1 MNANRIL
8 SASAVLL
15 GLGVMLGAFGAHALE
30 DSVTAKALETWET
43 AVLYH
48 FVHGLAL
55 LFCGLALKQDPSNG
69 KRIRI
74 SAAFFFVGMI
84 IFSGSLYALVLT
96 DTPVL
101 GAITPI
107 GGISFIIGWF
117 LLAYHY
123 IKNEDAKK
131 QDPL

>member
-1 MNANRIL
+1 MAHRIL

-15 GLGVMLGAFGAHALE
+15 GLAVMLGAFGAHALE
-30 DSVTAKALETWET
+30 ASVSAERLQTWET

-55 LFCGLALKQDPSNG
+55 ILCGLALKQDDTNE
-69 KRIRI
+69 RLIRAA
-74 SAAFFFVGMI
+74 SAFFFAGLL

-96 DTPVL
+96 DIEIL

-107 GGISFIIGWF
+107 GGLSFIVGWF
-117 LLAYHY
+117 TLASYF
-123 IKNEDAKK
+123 IKNKS
-131 QDPL
+131 